1 MLNSNVNKLSIL
13 WDGGHLIAVDKPPG
27 LSTQS
32 PPGGESLE
40 SQLKVQLADR
50 SDYFAII
57 HRLDRA
63 VGGVVLVALRKKE
76 ARLLSDQFSSRKVI
90 KQYSAVVN
98 GRIEPSDS
106 DMVWIDHVRKIADQP
121 KAEISA
127 VGGSDAKIAE
137 TRIEVVGHDANSNR
151 TLIRMYPHTGRMHQ
165 LRIQAAHRGH
175 PIVGD
180 VLYGSQTRL
189 DSSGDPDS
197 NDSSDALMLRAE
209 SIVFHDPKNGKLR
222 TVRGPA
228 LPSTDAFG

>member
-1 MLNSNVNKLSIL
+1 MNELSIL

-27 LSTQS
+27 LSTQA

-40 SQLKVQLADR
+40 SRLKAQLAER
-50 SDYFAII
+50 GEYFAII
-57 HRLDRA
+57 HRLDRP

-90 KQYSAVVN
+90 KQYAAIVQ
-98 GRIEPSDS
+98 GKIKPSDS
-106 DMVWIDHVRKIADQP
+106 DIVWVDQIRKIADQP
-121 KAEISA
+121 KAEICSA
-127 VGGSDAKIAE
+127 GDGGAKEAE
-137 TRIEVVGHDANSNR
+137 TRIDVVGYDAATDR

-180 VLYGSQTRL
+180 ELYGGAKP
-189 DSSGDPDS
+189 GDGS
-197 NDSSDALMLRAE
+197 ESDALLLRAE

-228 LPSTDAFG
+228 LPSSEAFG